1 MERERKKN
9 LSIHQ
14 IYIEAKAREKKKDK
28 NRK

>member
-1 MERERKKN
+1 MEREKKK